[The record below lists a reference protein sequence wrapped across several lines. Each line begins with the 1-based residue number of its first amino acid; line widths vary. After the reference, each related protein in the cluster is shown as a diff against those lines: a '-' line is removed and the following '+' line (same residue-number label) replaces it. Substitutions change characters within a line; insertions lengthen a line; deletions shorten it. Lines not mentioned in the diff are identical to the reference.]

1 MTEGLMSGPAS
12 HQLLRRTL
20 VFVWDDPQRRCYNG
34 AFGAHH
40 FEWSPWGQ
48 WDVGS
53 PAKMERRRQFW
64 QELNDYAVSQ
74 RGKDSKIEYK
84 VEPLSHSPPP

>member
-12 HQLLRRTL
+12 HALFRRAR

-34 AFGAHH
+34 AYGAHH
-40 FEWSPWGQ
+40 FEMSRWEQ

-53 PAKMERRRQFW
+53 LAKMERRRQFW

-74 RGKDSKIEYK
+74 RGESAKIEFK
-84 VEPLSHSPPP
+84 VEPLSAPAAP